1 MEQQKIY
8 KLFTGGVKKVGHK
21 DAADKMDR
29 EWESAIFKTVEE
41 GAVRLTRTGF
51 VGDDVADKKN
61 HGGPEKAVFAYPVS
75 HYESWQRE
83 LDAEIEIGGNG
94 ENFAVMHMDESTVC
108 IGDTYKVGSATIQ
121 VSQPRRPCWKP
132 ARRHNVLD
140 LALRIQKTGRT
151 GWYFRV
157 IEEGQ
162 VASGDVFQLISRPH
176 PDWSI
181 EACNEVMYNQQDNIG
196 LNESLA
202 SLELL
207 AENWK
212 TTIRKRLSGDEG
224 NSENR
229 VFGPNR

>member
-1 MEQQKIY
+1 MEQEKIY
-8 KLFTGGVKKVGHK
+8 RLFTGKVKKVGQK
-21 DAADKMDR
+21 EAENKMDQ
-29 EWESAIFKTVEE
+29 EWESAIFKTVTE
-41 GAVRLTRTGF
+41 GPVHLTKTGF

-75 HYESWQRE
+75 HYESWRRE
-83 LDAEIEIGGNG
+83 LDADIEIGGNG
-94 ENFAVMHMDESTVC
+94 ENFAVMHMDETSVC
-108 IGDTYKVGSATIQ
+108 IGDTYKVGGSVLQ

-157 IEEGQ
+157 IEEGD
-162 VASGDVFQLISRPH
+162 VESGDTFQLISRPH

-181 EACNEVMYNQQDNIG
+181 EACNEVMYNQKDNIG

-202 SLELL
+202 SLDLL
-207 AENWK
+207 AESWK
-212 TTIRKRLSGDEG
+212 TTISKRLSGDEG
-224 NSENR
+224 SSEKR